1 MIENEEYM
9 RIYRPDI
16 KSNNC
21 CFLCKKCAGGCSWS
35 KSFEPVDGWK
45 AEKTIFDGATHEGE
59 SYKILFCPEFE
70 EGDPLDECEID
81 NVGALNLLE
90 KIVALA
96 AEDFKAAVKQKLN
109 AEREIAKGCD
119 KIKATQAKTTI
130 QSCLNTMATCRFV
143 LGDHCDTLLNMAT
156 KEFMDEY
163 KLAY

>member
-35 KSFEPVDGWK
+35 RSFEPVDGWK
-45 AEKTIFDGATHEGE
+45 AEKTLHVNYTDEHDGE

-70 EGDPLDECEID
+70 EGDPLDDGEMDYE
-81 NVGALNLLE
+81 GAMNLLE
-90 KIVALA
+90 KIVASA
-96 AEDFKAAVKQKLN
+96 VEDFKAAVKQKMQ

-119 KIKATQAKTTI
+119 KIKAMQAETTI
-130 QSCLNTMATCRFV
+130 QSCLQTMRSCRFV
-143 LGDHCDTLLNMAT
+143 LGDHCETLLNMAIS
-156 KEFMDEY
+156 EFMEEY
-163 KLAY
+163 E